1 MALHNMP
8 QSPKTMTKIRKMDDR
23 ILIDSI
29 RNGDT
34 RLYKEVVSRYTPI
47 VFSKVMGITHDTET
61 ARDVTQQC
69 FIKAYDRLGC
79 WNGKMLAPWLVSIA
93 MHTAIDIMTK
103 EKRRRGIS
111 IDDNRKVREIPQPEY
126 SDERERQ
133 LQQLESAINAL
144 QENDRQLIEMH
155 YYQKMKTE
163 EMARKTGMTQTNV
176 LVRLHRIREK
186 IKKTISGCQ

>member
-1 MALHNMP
+1 ME
-8 QSPKTMTKIRKMDDR
+8 DR

-34 RLYKEVVSRYTPI
+34 RLYREVVSRYTPV

-61 ARDVTQQC
+61 AKEVTQQC

-79 WNGKMLAPWLVSIA
+79 WNGKMFGPWLVSIA

-103 EKRRRGIS
+103 EKRRRGYS
-111 IDDNRKVREIPQPEY
+111 IDDDKNVREIPQSEY

-133 LQQLESAINAL
+133 LQQLESAIKAL

-186 IKKTISGCQ
+186 IKRTISGGQ

>member
-1 MALHNMP
+1 M
-8 QSPKTMTKIRKMDDR
+8 
-23 ILIDSI
+23 
-29 RNGDT
+29 
-34 RLYKEVVSRYTPI
+34 
-47 VFSKVMGITHDTET
+47 
-61 ARDVTQQC
+61 
-69 FIKAYDRLGC
+69 LG
-79 WNGKMLAPWLVSIA
+79 PWLVSIA

-103 EKRRRGIS
+103 EKRRRGYS
-111 IDDNRKVREIPQPEY
+111 IDDNKKVREIPQSEY

-133 LQQLESAINAL
+133 LQQLESAIKAL

-186 IKKTISGCQ
+186 IKRTISGGQ

>member
-1 MALHNMP
+1 ME
-8 QSPKTMTKIRKMDDR
+8 DR

-34 RLYKEVVSRYTPI
+34 RLYREVVSRYTPV

-61 ARDVTQQC
+61 AKEVTQQC
-69 FIKAYDRLGC
+69 FIKAYDRLEC
-79 WNGKMLAPWLVSIA
+79 WNGKMLGPWLVSIA
-93 MHTAIDIMTK
+93 MHPAIDIMTK
-103 EKRRRGIS
+103 EKRRRGYS
-111 IDDNRKVREIPQPEY
+111 IDDNKKVREIPQPEY

-133 LQQLESAINAL
+133 LQQLESAIKAL

-186 IKKTISGCQ
+186 IKRTISGGQ

>member
-1 MALHNMP
+1 ME
-8 QSPKTMTKIRKMDDR
+8 DR

-34 RLYKEVVSRYTPI
+34 RLYREIVSRYTPV

-61 ARDVTQQC
+61 AKEVTQQC

-79 WNGKMLAPWLVSIA
+79 WNGEMLGPWLVSIA

-103 EKRRRGIS
+103 EKRRRGYS
-111 IDDNRKVREIPQPEY
+111 IDDNKKVREIPQPEY

-133 LQQLESAINAL
+133 LQQLESAIKAL

-186 IKKTISGCQ
+186 IKRTISGGQ